1 MSMHEARPLVDHIP
15 LIHIPLIHIRDISM
29 RDVAV
34 ELRSLDQIATLLVNQ
49 QSCRAGTN
57 PGTPLPSVSAVMT
70 IVREL
75 RNVLF
80 PGIH

>member
-1 MSMHEARPLVDHIP
+1 
-15 LIHIPLIHIRDISM
+15 M

-80 PGIH
+80 PGIHSHEFVTPLPGVTGIRLQLAPLEKRLRR